1 MFLVLYRFSKNK
13 SKAPEFMSAHNA
25 WSRRAFD
32 EGMFVFAGSLEP
44 QMGGV
49 IVAQA
54 ATRAELERRIHEDP
68 FVVHDV
74 VTSELLE
81 VSPTRAD
88 PRLAFLNG

>member
-1 MFLVLYRFSKNK
+1 
-13 SKAPEFMSAHNA
+13 
-25 WSRRAFD
+25 
-32 EGMFVFAGSLEP
+32 
-44 QMGGV
+44 V

-81 VSPTRAD
+81 VSPIRAD